1 MNLSKWK
8 YVKGSQPS
16 GVGMAIENSK
26 EFDIFSQHEFQS
38 NKVIQIEMACSS
50 LFSIVVVNT
59 IIN

>member
-1 MNLSKWK
+1 
-8 YVKGSQPS
+8 
-16 GVGMAIENSK
+16 MAIENSK